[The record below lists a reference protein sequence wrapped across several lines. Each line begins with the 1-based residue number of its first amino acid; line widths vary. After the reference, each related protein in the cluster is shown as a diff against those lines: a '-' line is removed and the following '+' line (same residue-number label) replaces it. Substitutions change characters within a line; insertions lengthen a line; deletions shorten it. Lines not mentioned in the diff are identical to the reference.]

1 MKNYRIHTI
10 AVLLFLGVFSMK
22 AQSNFSGE
30 RLRSAVLSYAQKT
43 VEREAEILISQKIAD
58 QTFSES
64 GVTAKCTGSAQSLRG
79 MSNVGVEFAVN
90 GRVIRRIQI
99 PVQVKIMQEVAVAT
113 SSISSNSQ
121 ISNKQV
127 SFEMRDA
134 TAFSNNE
141 IVTQSELIGSTAKRF
156 FFFFCII
163 TRSAIT
169 DKNGIR
175 GGMPVTIHVQSG
187 NVVIRTRGSVLN
199 DASVGES
206 VRVMREGT
214 NTMLTGILK
223 ENQTVFIG
231 NSSQLTSERE

>member
-156 FFFFCII
+156 LPKGSII

>member
-10 AVLLFLGVFSMK
+10 AAFVFLSVISMN

-43 VEREAEILISQKIAD
+43 VDREAEILVSQKIAD
-58 QTFSES
+58 QTFQES

-79 MSNVGVEFAVN
+79 MSNVGVEFAAN
-90 GRVIRRIQI
+90 GRIIRRMQI
-99 PVQVKIMQEVAVAT
+99 PVQVKIMQEVPVAT
-113 SSISSNSQ
+113 ASISSNSS
-121 ISNKQV
+121 ISSQQF
-127 SFEMRDA
+127 SFEMRDVSA
-134 TAFSNNE
+134 YSDNDLLSK
-141 IVTQSELIGSTAKRF
+141 SELSGSTAKRF
-156 FFFFCII
+156 LPKGSII
-163 TRSAIT
+163 TRSAIN

-175 GGMPVTIHVQSG
+175 GGMPVTIHVQAG

-199 DASVGES
+199 DASIGES

-223 ENQTVFIG
+223 ENHTVFIG
-231 NSSQLTSERE
+231 NSSQLPSESE

>member
-1 MKNYRIHTI
+1 MKNYRVFTI
-10 AVLLFLGVFSMK
+10 VSLLFFSVVSMN

-58 QTFSES
+58 QTFQEP

-79 MSNVGVEFAVN
+79 MSNVGVEFAAN

-99 PVQVKIMQEVAVAT
+99 PVQVKILQEVPVAT
-113 SSISSNSQ
+113 ATISSNSP
-121 ISNKQV
+121 ISNQKI
-127 SFEMRDA
+127 SFEMRDVS
-134 TAFSNNE
+134 AFSDNE
-141 IVTQSELIGSTAKRF
+141 LLSKSDITGSTAKRF
-156 FFFFCII
+156 LPKGSII

-169 DKNGIR
+169 DRNGIR
-175 GGMPVTIHVQSG
+175 AGMPVTIHVQAG

-199 DASVGES
+199 DASIGET

-214 NTMLTGILK
+214 NTMLTGTLR
-223 ENQTVFIG
+223 ENHTVFIG
-231 NSSQLTSERE
+231 NSSQLTSER